1 MLGVV
6 FYVFRDLHDLPL
18 AIVLLIA
25 FSALYTLVR
34 VYFAHKNW
42 RLLAAAALVIIG
54 TLGYVFLRPQGI
66 TLSVNGEAVTTSS
79 VSLNGGKIFVNPAP
93 GGDGKYAKGTV
104 VSLTASPDSGYDLKS
119 WTGSG
124 YRLPSSRAPR

>member
-1 MLGVV
+1 MKKSLQELLTYIWIPFMLGFV

-34 VYFAHKNW
+34 VYFAHKDW
-42 RLLAAAALVIIG
+42 RLLAAAALVLIG

-66 TLSVNGEAVTTSS
+66 ILSVNNELMADSS
-79 VSLNGGKIFVNPAP
+79 VSLNEGKVFVNP
-93 GGDGKYAKGTV
+93 
-104 VSLTASPDSGYDLKS
+104 SP
-119 WTGSG
+119 
-124 YRLPSSRAPR
+124 